1 MIGRTLAVVAI
12 VCVAAGRAGA
22 LTVDVKDV
30 RAPASTVH
38 ATIQLRDVIPD
49 RFKKIID
56 RGGPLHL
63 RLQAEL
69 WESRPVWDRLVFPT
83 IVRMFRMAHRSPSRD
98 LTIDDAGGGSTV
110 VSAMPNPWEVL
121 VDLGARDRIAASER
135 YYVHVIATIGTLAE
149 QDADQVDDAVF
160 GKPGDDNALGSLGRM
175 LFRTAMRVGD
185 YLQSVSSE
193 TKTKKIDGA
202 AIIRP

>member
-1 MIGRTLAVVAI
+1 MMRRTLVAGAI
-12 VCVAAGRAGA
+12 VCAAAVPASA
-22 LTVDVKDV
+22 LTVDVRDV

-38 ATIQLRDVIPD
+38 ATIQLHNVIPD

-56 RGGPLHL
+56 RGGQLHL

-83 IVRMFRMAHRSPSRD
+83 IVRMFRMAIRSPG
-98 LTIDDAGGGSTV
+98 LELAIDDAGGGSTIV
-110 VSAMPNPWEVL
+110 GAMPNPWEVL
-121 VDLGARDRIAASER
+121 LDLGSRDRIAASER
-135 YYVHVIATIGTLAE
+135 YYVHVVATIGTLAE
-149 QDADQVDDAVF
+149 QDADDVGDAVF
-160 GKPGDDNALGSLGRM
+160 GKPGDDNALGSLGRS

-185 YLQSVSSE
+185 YLQSVSAD
-193 TKTKKIDGA
+193 TKSRKMDGA